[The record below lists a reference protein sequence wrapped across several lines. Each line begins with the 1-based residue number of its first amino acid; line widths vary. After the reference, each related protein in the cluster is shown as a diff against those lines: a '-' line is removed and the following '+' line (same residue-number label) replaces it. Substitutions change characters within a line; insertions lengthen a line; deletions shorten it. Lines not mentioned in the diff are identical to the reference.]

1 MRKLVIFMAL
11 IFIVAFIQAQENH
24 KDTLSGK
31 EVRNRKKAEQEKKLQ
46 QQFDTIYKVL
56 LSRSFVLEAD
66 FVERKTGL
74 RFRVNR
80 ALNFVMVDSSEAS
93 IQVGA
98 DNRLGFNGAGGVTD
112 KGKISGYELTLNK
125 KNKSFFLKMAVRSSL
140 SAHLD
145 ILVDI
150 DAYGMANALVSGG
163 IFGQYFRFDG
173 RMVPMNKSGVY
184 RGLSP

>member
-1 MRKLVIFMAL
+1 MKRLVIFLSLVFLVGLVHARE
-11 IFIVAFIQAQENH
+11 IQ
-24 KDTLSGK
+24 KDTLGRK
-31 EVRNRKKAEQEKKLQ
+31 EARSRKKAAQEKELQ
-46 QQFDTIYKVL
+46 KQFELLYHVL
-56 LSRSFVLEAD
+56 LTRSFVLEAD

-80 ALNFVMVDSSEAS
+80 VLNFVMVDSAEAS

-112 KGKISGYELTLNK
+112 KGKITGYILTRND
-125 KNKSFFLKMAVRSSL
+125 KNRSFFLKMAVRSSL

-145 ILVDI
+145 IFLDI
-150 DAYGMANALVSGG
+150 DAYGNADAVVSGG

-173 RMVPMNKSGVY
+173 RLVPLDESGVY
-184 RGLSP
+184 HGQSP